1 MSALSVVILAAGQGT
16 RMKSDLPK
24 ILHHV
29 ADRPMLVHVHAAAR
43 AAGASHIHVVYGHGG
58 EIVRQKLSS
67 LDASWALQDIQKGT
81 GHAVDQAMPAIADD
95 DRVMVLYGDVPLV
108 TAETLM
114 RLAAHADGDNL
125 VILTAILNDPTGY
138 GRIVRDEDGAVQKIV
153 EQKDASEQQKQIREI
168 NTGMLVA
175 GAKNLRDWLSRLEN
189 NNAQGEFYLTDVVAM
204 AVATGK
210 PVLTVHPNSVDEIL
224 GVNNK
229 VQLAEVERI
238 YQSRVAQQLM
248 IAGVTLRDPARL
260 DVRGTVTPGRDVTID
275 VNVVLEGNIR
285 LGDRVVI
292 GPNCHL
298 CNVSL
303 GDDVVIEANSVVED
317 AEIHAGAHVGPFA
330 RVRPGTVLHAGAR
343 IGNFV
348 EIKKSEIG
356 PGSKVN
362 HLSYVGD
369 ATVGRD
375 VNIGAGT
382 ITCNY
387 DGANKYQTIIGDNA
401 FIGSDSQLVAP
412 VTIGA
417 GATIGAGSCISKD
430 APAGELTL
438 ARSPQ
443 KTISGWQRP
452 LKKK

>member
-24 ILHHV
+24 VLHRV
-29 ADRPMLVHVHAAAR
+29 ADRPMLAHVHAVAQ
-43 AAGASHIHVVYGHGG
+43 AAGASHIHIVYGHGG
-58 EIVRQKLSS
+58 EVVRQQLSL
-67 LDASWALQDIQKGT
+67 LDAFWALQDVQKGT

-108 TAETLM
+108 RAETLT
-114 RLAAHADGDNL
+114 RLSALADGDNL
-125 VILTAILNDPTGY
+125 VILTAKLDDPTGY
-138 GRIVRDEDGAVQKIV
+138 GRIVRDDDGAVLKIV
-153 EQKDASEQQKQIREI
+153 EQKDATEQQKLIREI

-175 GAKNLRDWLSRLEN
+175 GAKNLRNWLARLEN

-204 AVATGK
+204 AVAAGK
-210 PVLTVHPNSVDEIL
+210 QVLTVHPDSVDEIL
-224 GVNNK
+224 GVNNRA
-229 VQLAEVERI
+229 QLAEVERI
-238 YQSRVAQQLM
+238 YQARIAHQLM
-248 IAGVTLRDPARL
+248 MEGVTLRDPARL
-260 DVRGTVTPGRDVTID
+260 DVRGNVTPGRDAIID
-275 VNVVLEGNIR
+275 VNVVLEGDVR
-285 LGDRVVI
+285 LGNRVVI

-298 CNVSL
+298 RDVSL
-303 GDDVVIEANSVVED
+303 GDNVVIEANSVIEE
-317 AEIHAGAHVGPFA
+317 AEIHSGAHVGPFA

-356 PGSKVN
+356 AGSKIN

-369 ATVGRD
+369 AIVGRD

-452 LKKK
+452 VKK